1 MRTVNIFVPSVH
13 REGESLSIVLGQTCG
28 PRELVKLATRS
39 NMDGHLLSLGY
50 MSKLII
56 FP

>member
-1 MRTVNIFVPSVH
+1 VRTVNIFVPSVH